1 MIREIRSYEL
11 LKGVRGERPA
21 DIAAIVDCLLRVS
34 QLATDFP
41 EIVELDINPLM
52 VKEAGG
58 GAVAVDMR
66 LVLAS

>member
-1 MIREIRSYEL
+1 
-11 LKGVRGERPA
+11 
-21 DIAAIVDCLLRVS
+21 
-34 QLATDFP
+34 
-41 EIVELDINPLM
+41 VELDINPLM